1 MDRVTPK
8 PTPQLLVA
16 ATGMLVALSSVAAA
30 YPDKPMR
37 LVVGYPPG
45 GANDLVGR
53 HVARKLSESLNSP
66 VVVDN
71 RPGANGIIGCE
82 LVAKSAPDGY
92 TLLFAGM
99 TPLVLNPLTF
109 AKLPYKTLADF
120 TGITAV
126 ASGPVVIAVHPGVQA
141 NTVQELIALAR
152 AAPGKINFATVG
164 TGGFTRVNFEL
175 LKSTAKVDI
184 RYVPYKGGAQAITE
198 VLGGHIE
205 AIALDLAPLMSFVK
219 SGKLRGLGITSEKRN
234 PELPTLAT
242 MIEQAMPEMTGGNWY
257 AVLGPRNLP
266 APVVATLYSALTK
279 GMNAPESREKLAAM
293 GVEPMITAS
302 SEALARFITSEFSRW
317 EPIVKSANIQSE

>member
-1 MDRVTPK
+1 MDCETQNATLR
-8 PTPQLLVA
+8 LFLA
-16 ATGMLVALSSVAAA
+16 AAGMLVAVCSGAAA

-53 HVARKLSESLNSP
+53 HVARKLSEFLNSP

-109 AKLPYKTLADF
+109 AKLPYKTLTDF

-141 NTVQELIALAR
+141 NTVQELIALAKSV
-152 AAPGKINFATVG
+152 PGKINFATVG

-184 RYVPYKGGAQAITE
+184 RYIPYKGGAQAITE

-234 PELPTLAT
+234 PELPALPT
-242 MIEQAMPEMTGGNWY
+242 MIEQGMPEMTGGNWY

-266 APVVATLYSALTK
+266 ASVVATLYSALTK

-293 GVEPMITAS
+293 GVEPMISANS
-302 SEALARFITSEFSRW
+302 QPLARFITSEFSRW
-317 EPIVKSANIQSE
+317 EPIVKAANIQSE

>member
-1 MDRVTPK
+1 MCRETQGSALRLV
-8 PTPQLLVA
+8 VA
-16 ATGMLVALSSVAAA
+16 AAGMLVALSSGAAT

-37 LVVGYPPG
+37 LIVGYPPG

-53 HVARKLSESLNSP
+53 HVARKLSEFLNSP

-141 NTVQELIALAR
+141 NTVQELIAFAKS
-152 AAPGKINFATVG
+152 APGKINFATVG

-234 PELPTLAT
+234 PELPALPT
-242 MIEQAMPEMTGGNWY
+242 MIEQGMPEMTGGNWY

-266 APVVATLYSALTK
+266 ASVVATLYSALTK

-293 GVEPMITAS
+293 GVEPMISANS
-302 SEALARFITSEFSRW
+302 QALARFITSEFSRW
-317 EPIVKSANIQSE
+317 EPIVKAANIQSE

>member
-1 MDRVTPK
+1 M
-8 PTPQLLVA
+8 
-16 ATGMLVALSSVAAA
+16 
-30 YPDKPMR
+30 
-37 LVVGYPPG
+37 
-45 GANDLVGR
+45 
-53 HVARKLSESLNSP
+53 
-66 VVVDN
+66 
-71 RPGANGIIGCE
+71 
-82 LVAKSAPDGY
+82 
-92 TLLFAGM
+92 
-99 TPLVLNPLTF
+99 VLNPLTF

-198 VLGGHIE
+198 VLGGHVE

-234 PELPTLAT
+234 PELPSSAHDDR
-242 MIEQAMPEMTGGNWY
+242 AGH
-257 AVLGPRNLP
+257 ARNDRRQLVRG
-266 APVVATLYSALTK
+266 AWSQEFTRACRGDALLRTDK
-279 GMNAPESREKLAAM
+279 GDER
-293 GVEPMITAS
+293 T
-302 SEALARFITSEFSRW
+302 
-317 EPIVKSANIQSE
+317 

>member
-1 MDRVTPK
+1 MDRKTRK
-8 PTPQLLVA
+8 STLQSLVA
-16 ATGMLVALSSVAAA
+16 AAGMLVALSSVAAA

-53 HVARKLSESLNSP
+53 HVARKLSEFLNSP

-198 VLGGHIE
+198 VLGGHVE

-234 PELPTLAT
+234 PELPALPT
-242 MIEQAMPEMTGGNWY
+242 MIEQGMPEMTGGNWY

-293 GVEPMITAS
+293 GVEPMTSANPQ
-302 SEALARFITSEFSRW
+302 ALARFITSEFSRW

>member
-1 MDRVTPK
+1 MDCETQNATLR
-8 PTPQLLVA
+8 LFLA
-16 ATGMLVALSSVAAA
+16 AAGMLVAVCSGAAA

-141 NTVQELIALAR
+141 NTVQELIALAKS
-152 AAPGKINFATVG
+152 APGKINFATVG

>member
-1 MDRVTPK
+1 MGRETQKPK
-8 PTPQLLVA
+8 LQSLVA
-16 ATGMLVALSSVAAA
+16 AAGMLVALSSGAAA

-53 HVARKLSESLNSP
+53 HVARKLSEFLNSP

-234 PELPTLAT
+234 PELPALPT
-242 MIEQAMPEMTGGNWY
+242 MIEQGMPEMTGGNWY

-293 GVEPMITAS
+293 GVEPMTSANPQ
-302 SEALARFITSEFSRW
+302 ALARFITSEFSRW

>member
-1 MDRVTPK
+1 
-8 PTPQLLVA
+8 LFLA
-16 ATGMLVALSSVAAA
+16 AAGMLVAVCSGAAA

-53 HVARKLSESLNSP
+53 HVARKLSEFLNSP

-109 AKLPYKTLADF
+109 AKLPYKTLTDF

-141 NTVQELIALAR
+141 NTVQELIALAKS
-152 AAPGKINFATVG
+152 APGKINFATVG

-234 PELPTLAT
+234 PELPALPT
-242 MIEQAMPEMTGGNWY
+242 MIEQGMPEMTGGNWY

-293 GVEPMITAS
+293 GVEPMISANS
-302 SEALARFITSEFSRW
+302 QALARFITSEFSRW

>member
-1 MDRVTPK
+1 MDCETQNATLR
-8 PTPQLLVA
+8 LFLA
-16 ATGMLVALSSVAAA
+16 AAGMLVAVCSGAAA

-53 HVARKLSESLNSP
+53 HVARKLSEFLNSP

-141 NTVQELIALAR
+141 NTVQELIALAKS
-152 AAPGKINFATVG
+152 APGKINFATVG

-234 PELPTLAT
+234 PELPALPT

-266 APVVATLYSALTK
+266 ASVVATLYSALTK

-293 GVEPMITAS
+293 GVEPMISANS
-302 SEALARFITSEFSRW
+302 QALARFITSEFSRW
-317 EPIVKSANIQSE
+317 EPIVKAANIQSE

>member
-1 MDRVTPK
+1 MDRVTQK

-45 GANDLVGR
+45 GANDLVGH
-53 HVARKLSESLNSP
+53 HVARKLSDYLNSP

-141 NTVQELIALAR
+141 NTVQELIALAKS
-152 AAPGKINFATVG
+152 APGKINFATVG

-234 PELPTLAT
+234 PELPALAT
-242 MIEQAMPEMTGGNWY
+242 MIEQGMPEMTGGNWY

-293 GVEPMITAS
+293 GVEPMISANS
-302 SEALARFITSEFSRW
+302 QALARFITSEFSRW
-317 EPIVKSANIQSE
+317 EPVVKAANIQSE

>member
-1 MDRVTPK
+1 MDCETQNATLR
-8 PTPQLLVA
+8 LFLA
-16 ATGMLVALSSVAAA
+16 AAGMLVAVCSGAAA

-53 HVARKLSESLNSP
+53 HVARKLSEFLNSP

-141 NTVQELIALAR
+141 NTVQELIALAKS
-152 AAPGKINFATVG
+152 APGKINFATVG

-234 PELPTLAT
+234 PELRALPT
-242 MIEQAMPEMTGGNWY
+242 MIEQGMPEMTGGNWY

-266 APVVATLYSALTK
+266 ASVVATLYSALTK

-293 GVEPMITAS
+293 GVEPMISANS
-302 SEALARFITSEFSRW
+302 QALARFITSEFSRW
-317 EPIVKSANIQSE
+317 EPIVKAANIQSE

>member
-1 MDRVTPK
+1 MGRETQNC
-8 PTPQLLVA
+8 TLRSFLA
-16 ATGMLVALSSVAAA
+16 AAVMLVAVSSGAAA

-53 HVARKLSESLNSP
+53 HVARKLSEYLNSP

-82 LVAKSAPDGY
+82 LVSKSAADGY

-109 AKLPYKTLADF
+109 AKLPYKTLSDF

-126 ASGPVVIAVHPGVQA
+126 ASGPVVVAVHPGVQA

-152 AAPGKINFATVG
+152 SAPGKINFATVG

-198 VLGGHIE
+198 VLGGHVE

-219 SGKLRGLGITSEKRN
+219 SGKLRGLGITSEKRH
-234 PELPTLAT
+234 PELPALPT
-242 MIEQAMPEMTGGNWY
+242 MMEQGMPEMTGGNWY
-257 AVLGPRNLP
+257 AVLGPRGLP
-266 APVVATLYSALTK
+266 ATVVATLYSALTK
-279 GMNAPESREKLAAM
+279 GVNAPESREKLAAI
-293 GVEPMITAS
+293 GVEPMISANPQ
-302 SEALARFITSEFSRW
+302 ALTTLITSEFNRW
-317 EPIVKSANIQSE
+317 ERVVKAANIQSE

>member
-1 MDRVTPK
+1 MGRETQKPK
-8 PTPQLLVA
+8 LQSLVA
-16 ATGMLVALSSVAAA
+16 AAGMLVALSSGAAA

-53 HVARKLSESLNSP
+53 HVARKLSEFLNSP

-198 VLGGHIE
+198 VLGGHVE

-234 PELPTLAT
+234 PELPALPT
-242 MIEQAMPEMTGGNWY
+242 MIEQGMPEMTGGNWY

-293 GVEPMITAS
+293 GVEPMTSANPQ
-302 SEALARFITSEFSRW
+302 ALARFITSEFSRW

>member
-1 MDRVTPK
+1 MDCETQNATLR
-8 PTPQLLVA
+8 LFLA
-16 ATGMLVALSSVAAA
+16 AAGMLVAVCSGAAA

-53 HVARKLSESLNSP
+53 HVARKLSEFLNSP

-109 AKLPYKTLADF
+109 AKLPYKTLTDF

-141 NTVQELIALAR
+141 NTVQELIALAKSV
-152 AAPGKINFATVG
+152 PGKINFATVG

-234 PELPTLAT
+234 PELRALPT
-242 MIEQAMPEMTGGNWY
+242 MIEQGMPEMTGGNWY

-266 APVVATLYSALTK
+266 ASVVATLYSALTK

-293 GVEPMITAS
+293 GVEPMISANS
-302 SEALARFITSEFSRW
+302 QALARFITSEFSRW
-317 EPIVKSANIQSE
+317 EPIVKAANIQSE

>member
-1 MDRVTPK
+1 MDCETQNATLR
-8 PTPQLLVA
+8 LFLA
-16 ATGMLVALSSVAAA
+16 AAGMLVAVCSGAAA

-53 HVARKLSESLNSP
+53 HVARKLSEFLNSP

-109 AKLPYKTLADF
+109 AKLPYKTLTDF

-141 NTVQELIALAR
+141 NTVQELIALAKS
-152 AAPGKINFATVG
+152 APGKINFATVG

-234 PELPTLAT
+234 PELRALPT
-242 MIEQAMPEMTGGNWY
+242 MIEQGMPEMTGGNWY

-266 APVVATLYSALTK
+266 ASVVATLYSALTK

-293 GVEPMITAS
+293 GVEPMISANS
-302 SEALARFITSEFSRW
+302 QALARFITSEFSRW
-317 EPIVKSANIQSE
+317 EPIVKAANIQSE

>member
-1 MDRVTPK
+1 MVRETPNA
-8 PTPQLLVA
+8 TLHALLA
-16 ATGMLVALSSVAAA
+16 AAGMLVAVPSGAAA

-126 ASGPVVIAVHPGVQA
+126 ASGPVVVAVHPGVQA

-164 TGGFTRVNFEL
+164 TGGFTRINFEL
-175 LKSTAKVDI
+175 LKSTSKVDI

-205 AIALDLAPLMSFVK
+205 AIALDLAPLMAFVK
-219 SGKLRGLGITSEKRN
+219 SGKLRGLAITSEKRS
-234 PELPTLAT
+234 PELPALPT
-242 MIEQAMPEMTGGNWY
+242 MIEQGMPEMTGGNWY

-266 APVVATLYSALTK
+266 APVVATLYAALTK
-279 GMNAPESREKLAAM
+279 GMNASESREKLAAM
-293 GVEPMITAS
+293 GVEPMVSANPQ
-302 SEALARFITSEFSRW
+302 ALTKFITSEFGRW
-317 EPIVKSANIQSE
+317 EPVVKAANIQSE

>member
-1 MDRVTPK
+1 MDRETQK
-8 PTPQLLVA
+8 PTLQLLVA
-16 ATGMLVALSSVAAA
+16 AAGMLVALSSVAAA

-53 HVARKLSESLNSP
+53 HVARKLSDYLNSP

-109 AKLPYKTLADF
+109 EKLPYKTLADF

-141 NTVQELIALAR
+141 NTVQELIALAKS
-152 AAPGKINFATVG
+152 APGKINFATVG

-234 PELPTLAT
+234 PELPALAT
-242 MIEQAMPEMTGGNWY
+242 MIEQGMPEMTGGNWY
-257 AVLGPRNLP
+257 AVLGPKNLP

-279 GMNAPESREKLAAM
+279 GMNAPESREKLAVM
-293 GVEPMITAS
+293 GVEPMVSANS
-302 SEALARFITSEFSRW
+302 QALARFITSEFSRW
-317 EPIVKSANIQSE
+317 EPIVKAANIQSE

>member
-1 MDRVTPK
+1 MDCETQNATLR
-8 PTPQLLVA
+8 LFLA
-16 ATGMLVALSSVAAA
+16 AAGMLVAVCSGAAA

-53 HVARKLSESLNSP
+53 HVARKLSEFLNSP

-109 AKLPYKTLADF
+109 AKLPYKTLTDF

-141 NTVQELIALAR
+141 NTVQELIALAKS
-152 AAPGKINFATVG
+152 APGKINFATVG

-234 PELPTLAT
+234 PELPALPT
-242 MIEQAMPEMTGGNWY
+242 MIEQGMPEMTGGNWY

-266 APVVATLYSALTK
+266 ASVVATLYSALTK

-293 GVEPMITAS
+293 GVEPMISANS
-302 SEALARFITSEFSRW
+302 QPLARFITSEFSRW
-317 EPIVKSANIQSE
+317 EPIVKAANIQSE

>member
-1 MDRVTPK
+1 MHRETQK
-8 PTPQLLVA
+8 STLHLFFA
-16 ATGMLVALSSVAAA
+16 AAGMLVAVSGAIAA

-53 HVARKLSESLNSP
+53 HVARKLSDLLNSP

-71 RPGANGIIGCE
+71 RAGANGIIGCE

-126 ASGPVVIAVHPGVQA
+126 ASGPVLVAVHPGVQA

-152 AAPGKINFATVG
+152 SAPGKINFATVG

-175 LKSTAKVDI
+175 LKATAKVDI
-184 RYVPYKGGAQAITE
+184 RYIPYKGGAQAITE
-198 VLGGHIE
+198 VLGGHVE
-205 AIALDLAPLMSFVK
+205 AIALDLAPLMAFVK
-219 SGKLRGLGITSEKRN
+219 SGRLRGLGITSEKRS
-234 PELPTLAT
+234 PELPGLAT
-242 MIEQAMPEMTGGNWY
+242 MIEQGMPEMTGGNWY

-293 GVEPMITAS
+293 GVEPMVSAS
-302 SEALARFITSEFSRW
+302 PQALATFITREFSRW
-317 EPIVKSANIQSE
+317 EPVVKTANIQSE

>member
-1 MDRVTPK
+1 
-8 PTPQLLVA
+8 
-16 ATGMLVALSSVAAA
+16 
-30 YPDKPMR
+30 
-37 LVVGYPPG
+37 
-45 GANDLVGR
+45 
-53 HVARKLSESLNSP
+53 
-66 VVVDN
+66 VVDN

-109 AKLPYKTLADF
+109 AKLPYKTLTDF

-141 NTVQELIALAR
+141 NTVQELIALAKS
-152 AAPGKINFATVG
+152 APGKINFATVG

-184 RYVPYKGGAQAITE
+184 RYIPYKGGAQAITE

-234 PELPTLAT
+234 PELRALPT
-242 MIEQAMPEMTGGNWY
+242 MIEQGMPEMTGGNWY

-266 APVVATLYSALTK
+266 ASVVATLYSALTK

-293 GVEPMITAS
+293 GVEPMISANS
-302 SEALARFITSEFSRW
+302 QPLARFINSEFSRW
-317 EPIVKSANIQSE
+317 EPIVKAANIQSE

>member
-1 MDRVTPK
+1 MNRETQQS
-8 PTPQLLVA
+8 TQHLFFA
-16 ATGMLVALSSVAAA
+16 AAGMLVAVSGAIAA

-53 HVARKLSESLNSP
+53 HVARKLSDLLNSP

-71 RPGANGIIGCE
+71 RAGANGISGCE

-126 ASGPVVIAVHPGVQA
+126 ASGPVVVAVHPGVQA

-152 AAPGKINFATVG
+152 SSPGKINFATVG

-175 LKSTAKVDI
+175 LKATAKVDI
-184 RYVPYKGGAQAITE
+184 RYIPYKGGAQAITE
-198 VLGGHIE
+198 VLGGHVE

-219 SGKLRGLGITSEKRN
+219 S
-234 PELPTLAT
+234 
-242 MIEQAMPEMTGGNWY
+242 
-257 AVLGPRNLP
+257 
-266 APVVATLYSALTK
+266 
-279 GMNAPESREKLAAM
+279 
-293 GVEPMITAS
+293 
-302 SEALARFITSEFSRW
+302 
-317 EPIVKSANIQSE
+317 